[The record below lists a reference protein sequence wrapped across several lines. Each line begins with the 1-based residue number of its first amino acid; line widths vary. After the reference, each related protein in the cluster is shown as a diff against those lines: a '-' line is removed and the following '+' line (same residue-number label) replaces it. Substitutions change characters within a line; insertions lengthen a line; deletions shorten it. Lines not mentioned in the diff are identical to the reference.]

1 MAQND
6 IIDIDEVIDEK
17 LLLQQP
23 IPTAP
28 MGSGQATVS
37 PGYYGPKTQKRELLS
52 PDVKNYLLDKF
63 PNLSPDT
70 IDTIVGAPNSMRDR
84 YLNLNPI
91 DAVRDLIRFGT
102 PGDQPL
108 RKDQQAFGLNLGELF
123 SPRTAEIDA
132 AERAGI
138 EVDKGAPY
146 QVQKDAA
153 YLPAD
158 QRDRGLKVLLKEAY
172 PNVPLE
178 DLNIQLEP
186 RTNRVIYTDPET
198 NTKQFVSPPG
208 IDWADVTAV
217 MQPLSLEIAAGL
229 AGFGYGS
236 SVGRVQGG
244 GTGAVL
250 GLGASTAMTDSGFFQ
265 LAGTA
270 AGATAGTLAAPL
282 TFTVAGETMA
292 HFLWRYQN
300 LKGLKERG
308 VLDETYTPEKIMQTA
323 MDDSKVVGAWSLGGN
338 AAFATFAKFM
348 GANPISIGIDKET
361 FKNAWET
368 AQDIKTAGSGPAAQV
383 IDTLTTPQIMGM
395 SDVGTTGQRG
405 ILQREVDL
413 SVDSAVDVERQ
424 MIGQQ
429 NVINKG
435 YDDVF
440 EQTGVDPVVLDL
452 GDPVVLKQSFG
463 NRIIN
468 DVDLEDIKNLPTD
481 EKALAFKLKSAM
493 NRNEPEAL
501 FDEIWKDARIS
512 NTQTLLKVLPEDS
525 IGEFQKLIYRD
536 FVEKGSSNPAAI
548 DKYLKQHGEGLKVV
562 FGDEF
567 VDGLKTYNKIIK
579 DINIESVGGKI
590 GDDELMKVTTGLAR
604 AYVGIF
610 TRPGRVITAI
620 NQVRRSVR
628 KGSFEDMIL
637 NPEKLY
643 KRIQR
648 GERLEKGVIAP
659 EIKLFGKDGLIDSE
673 FKVAARALARF
684 YGQEDG
690 TTSKAEP
697 DQPSA
702 LPIDTPDV
710 SIDLEGLDLEGL
722 EMNKG
727 GSPLIELK
735 YNY

>member
-1 MAQND
+1 MAINS
-6 IIDIDEVIDEK
+6 IVDIDEMIDDK

-23 IPTAP
+23 MSTAS
-28 MGSGQATVS
+28 MGDGQATAS

-52 PDVKNYLLDKF
+52 PDVKNYLMDKF

-70 IDTIVGAPNSMRDR
+70 IDTIVGKPYGVRDR

-108 RKDQQAFGLNLGELF
+108 KKEQQAFGLNVGELF

-138 EVDKGAPY
+138 DVDKGAPY
-146 QVQKDAA
+146 KVQKDAA

-158 QRDRGLKVLLKEAY
+158 QRDRGIKVLLKEAY
-172 PNVPLE
+172 PNAPLA
-178 DLNIQLEP
+178 DLNVQLEP

-198 NTKQFVSPPG
+198 GGKQFVSPPG
-208 IDWADVTAV
+208 IDWPDVTAV
-217 MQPLSLEIAAGL
+217 MEPLSLEIALGL
-229 AGFGYGS
+229 GGFAYGS
-236 SVGRVQGG
+236 SVGPVQGG
-244 GTGAVL
+244 VVGGGL
-250 GLGASTAMTDSGFFQ
+250 GLAATTAMTDSGFFQ
-265 LAGTA
+265 VAGAA
-270 AGATAGTLAAPL
+270 AGATAGALSAPL
-282 TFTVAGETMA
+282 TFTVGGETMG
-292 HFLWRYQN
+292 HFFWRYQN

-308 VLDETYTPEKIMQTA
+308 VLDETYTPDKIMQTA

-348 GANPISIGIDKET
+348 GANPISIGVDKET
-361 FKNAWET
+361 FVNAWET
-368 AQDIKTAGSGPAAQV
+368 TQDIKRTGTKVQADV
-383 IDTLTTPQIMGM
+383 IDTLTTPQVMGV

-413 SVDSAVDVERQ
+413 SVDSAVDVERA
-424 MIGQQ
+424 MIGQE
-429 NVINKG
+429 NIIRRG
-435 YDDVF
+435 YDEIF
-440 EQTGVDPVVLDL
+440 EETGIDPNGLDL

-468 DVDLEDIKNLPTD
+468 DIDLEDLKDLPTD
-481 EKALAFKLKSAM
+481 EKALANKLKNARDS
-493 NRNEPEAL
+493 NEPEAL
-501 FDEIWKDARIS
+501 FDAIWRDGRIS
-512 NTQTLLKVLPEDS
+512 NTETLLKVFPEES
-525 IGEFQKLIYRD
+525 IGDFQKLIYRD
-536 FVEKGSSNPAAI
+536 FVEKGSSDPVAI
-548 DKYLKQHGEGLKVV
+548 TQYLRKHGEGLKVV

-590 GDDELMKVTTGLAR
+590 GDDELMKITTGLAR

-610 TRPGRVITAI
+610 TRPGRVITAL

-628 KGSFEDMIL
+628 KGSFEEMIL
-637 NPEKLY
+637 DPEKLY

-648 GERLEKGVIAP
+648 GEFLENQA
-659 EIKLFGKDGLIDSE
+659 FMTS
-673 FKVAARALARF
+673 ARALGRY

-690 TTSKAEP
+690 GTSKAEP

-702 LPIDTPDV
+702 LPVATPDV
-710 SIDLEGLDLEGL
+710 SIDLEGL
-722 EMNKG
+722 EMNRG

>member
-1 MAQND
+1 MAINS
-6 IIDIDEVIDEK
+6 IVDIDEMIDDK

-23 IPTAP
+23 IPTAS
-28 MGSGQATVS
+28 MGDGQATAS

-52 PDVKNYLLDKF
+52 PDVKNYLMDKF

-70 IDTIVGAPNSMRDR
+70 LDTIVGKPYGVRDR

-108 RKDQQAFGLNLGELF
+108 NKEQQAFGLNVGELF

-138 EVDKGAPY
+138 DVDKGAPY

-158 QRDRGLKVLLKEAY
+158 QRDRGIKVLLKEAY
-172 PNVPLE
+172 PNAPLA
-178 DLNIQLEP
+178 DLNVELEP

-198 NTKQFVSPPG
+198 GGKQFVSPPG
-208 IDWADVTAV
+208 IDWPDVTAV
-217 MQPLSLEIAAGL
+217 MEPLSLEIALGL

-236 SVGRVQGG
+236 SVGTVQGG
-244 GTGAVL
+244 VVGGGL
-250 GLGASTAMTDSGFFQ
+250 GLAATTAMTDSGFFQ
-265 LAGTA
+265 VAGTA
-270 AGATAGTLAAPL
+270 AGATAGALSAPL
-282 TFTVAGETMA
+282 TFTVGGETMG
-292 HFLWRYQN
+292 HFFWRYQN

-323 MDDSKVVGAWSLGGN
+323 MDDAKVVGAWSLGGN

-348 GANPISIGIDKET
+348 GANPISIGVDKET
-361 FKNAWET
+361 FVNAWET
-368 AQDIKTAGSGPAAQV
+368 AQDIKRTGTKVQADV
-383 IDTLTTPQIMGM
+383 IDTLTTPQVMGV

-413 SVDSAVDVERQ
+413 SVDSAVDVERA
-424 MIGQQ
+424 MIGQE
-429 NVINKG
+429 NIIRRG
-435 YDDVF
+435 YDEIF
-440 EQTGVDPVVLDL
+440 EETGIDPNGLDL

-468 DVDLEDIKNLPTD
+468 DIDLEDLKNLPTD
-481 EKALAFKLKSAM
+481 ERALLSKLKRARDS
-493 NRNEPEAL
+493 NEPEAL
-501 FDEIWKDARIS
+501 FDAIWRDGRIS
-512 NTQTLLKVLPEDS
+512 NTETLLKVFPEES
-525 IGEFQKLIYRD
+525 IGDFQKLIYRD
-536 FVEKGSSNPAAI
+536 FVEKGSSDPVAI
-548 DKYLKQHGEGLKVV
+548 TQYLRKHGEGLKVV

-590 GDDELMKVTTGLAR
+590 GDDELMKITTGLAR

-610 TRPGRVITAI
+610 TRPGRVITAL

-628 KGSFEDMIL
+628 KGSFEEMIL
-637 NPEKLY
+637 DPEKLY

-648 GERLEKGVIAP
+648 GEFLENQA
-659 EIKLFGKDGLIDSE
+659 FMTS
-673 FKVAARALARF
+673 ARALARY

-690 TTSKAEP
+690 GTSKAEP
-697 DQPSA
+697 DQQSD
-702 LPIDTPDV
+702 LPVATPDV
-710 SIDLEGLDLEGL
+710 SIDLEGL
-722 EMNKG
+722 EMNRG

>member
-1 MAQND
+1 MAIND
-6 IIDIDEVIDEK
+6 IVDIDEVLDEK
-17 LLLQQP
+17 LLLDNSRP
-23 IPTAP
+23 PGAS
-28 MGSGQATVS
+28 MGDGQATAS

-52 PDVKNYLLDKF
+52 PDVKNYLMDKF

-70 IDTIVGAPNSMRDR
+70 IDTIVGKPYGVRDR

-108 RKDQQAFGLNLGELF
+108 KKEQQAFGLNVGELF

-138 EVDKGAPY
+138 DVDKGAPY

-158 QRDRGLKVLLKEAY
+158 QRDRGIKVLLKEAY
-172 PNVPLE
+172 PNAPLA
-178 DLNIQLEP
+178 DLNVQLEP

-198 NTKQFVSPPG
+198 GGKQFVSPPG
-208 IDWADVTAV
+208 IDWPDVTAV
-217 MQPLSLEIAAGL
+217 MEPLSLEIALGL
-229 AGFGYGS
+229 GGFAYGS
-236 SVGRVQGG
+236 SVGPVQGG
-244 GTGAVL
+244 VVGGGL
-250 GLGASTAMTDSGFFQ
+250 GLAATTAMTDSGFFQ
-265 LAGTA
+265 VAGAA
-270 AGATAGTLAAPL
+270 AGATAGALSAPL
-282 TFTVAGETMA
+282 TFTVGGETMG
-292 HFLWRYQN
+292 HFFWRYQN

-308 VLDETYTPEKIMQTA
+308 VLDETYTPDKIMQTA

-348 GANPISIGIDKET
+348 GANPISIGVDKET
-361 FKNAWET
+361 FVNAWET
-368 AQDIKTAGSGPAAQV
+368 TQDIKRTGTKVQADV
-383 IDTLTTPQIMGM
+383 IDTLTTPQVMGV

-413 SVDSAVDVERQ
+413 SVDSAVDVERA
-424 MIGQQ
+424 MIGQE
-429 NVINKG
+429 NIIRRG
-435 YDDVF
+435 YDEIF
-440 EQTGVDPVVLDL
+440 EETGIDPNGLDL

-468 DVDLEDIKNLPTD
+468 DIDLEDLKDLPTD
-481 EKALAFKLKSAM
+481 EKALANKLKSA
-493 NRNEPEAL
+493 RDSNEPEAL
-501 FDEIWKDARIS
+501 FDAIWRDGRIS
-512 NTQTLLKVLPEDS
+512 NTETLLKVFPEES
-525 IGEFQKLIYRD
+525 IGDFQKLIYRD
-536 FVEKGSSNPAAI
+536 FVEKGSSDPVAI
-548 DKYLKQHGEGLKVV
+548 TQYLRKHGEGLKVV

-579 DINIESVGGKI
+579 DINIESVGGQI
-590 GDDELMKVTTGLAR
+590 GDDELMKITTGLAR

-610 TRPGRVITAI
+610 TRPGRVITAL

-628 KGSFEDMIL
+628 KGSFEEMIL
-637 NPEKLY
+637 DPEKLY

-648 GERLEKGVIAP
+648 GEFLENQA
-659 EIKLFGKDGLIDSE
+659 FMTS
-673 FKVAARALARF
+673 ARALGRY

-690 TTSKAEP
+690 GTSKAEP

-702 LPIDTPDV
+702 LPVATPDV
-710 SIDLEGLDLEGL
+710 SIDLEGL
-722 EMNKG
+722 EMNRG

>member
-1 MAQND
+1 MAINS
-6 IIDIDEVIDEK
+6 IVDIDEMIDDK

-23 IPTAP
+23 MSTAS
-28 MGSGQATVS
+28 MGDGQATAS

-52 PDVKNYLLDKF
+52 PDVKNYLMDKF

-70 IDTIVGAPNSMRDR
+70 IDTIVGKPYGVRDR

-108 RKDQQAFGLNLGELF
+108 KKEQQAFGLNVGELF

-138 EVDKGAPY
+138 DVDKGAPY

-158 QRDRGLKVLLKEAY
+158 QRDRGIKALLKEAY
-172 PNVPLE
+172 PNVPLA
-178 DLNIQLEP
+178 DLNVELEP

-198 NTKQFVSPPG
+198 GGKQFVSPPG
-208 IDWADVTAV
+208 IDWPDVTAV
-217 MQPLSLEIAAGL
+217 MEPLSLEIALGL
-229 AGFGYGS
+229 GGFAYGS
-236 SVGRVQGG
+236 SVGPVQGG
-244 GTGAVL
+244 VVGGGL
-250 GLGASTAMTDSGFFQ
+250 GLAATTAMTDSGFFQ
-265 LAGTA
+265 VAGAA
-270 AGATAGTLAAPL
+270 AGATAGALSAPL
-282 TFTVAGETMA
+282 TFTVGGETMG
-292 HFLWRYQN
+292 HFFWRYQN

-308 VLDETYTPEKIMQTA
+308 VLDETYTPDKIMQTA

-348 GANPISIGIDKET
+348 GANPISIGVDKET
-361 FKNAWET
+361 FVNAWET
-368 AQDIKTAGSGPAAQV
+368 TQDIKRTGTKVQADV
-383 IDTLTTPQIMGM
+383 IDTLTTPQVMGV

-413 SVDSAVDVERQ
+413 SVDSAVDVERA
-424 MIGQQ
+424 MIGQE
-429 NVINKG
+429 NIIRRG
-435 YDDVF
+435 YDEIF
-440 EQTGVDPVVLDL
+440 EETGIDPNGLDL

-468 DVDLEDIKNLPTD
+468 DIDLEDLKDLPTD
-481 EKALAFKLKSAM
+481 EKALANKLKSA
-493 NRNEPEAL
+493 RDSNEPEAL
-501 FDEIWKDARIS
+501 FDAIWRDGRIS
-512 NTQTLLKVLPEDS
+512 NTETLLKVFPEES
-525 IGEFQKLIYRD
+525 IGDFQKLIYRD
-536 FVEKGSSNPAAI
+536 FVEKGSSDPVAI
-548 DKYLKQHGEGLKVV
+548 TQYLRKHGEGLKVV

-579 DINIESVGGKI
+579 DINIESVGGQI
-590 GDDELMKVTTGLAR
+590 GDDELMKITTGLAR

-610 TRPGRVITAI
+610 TRPGRVITAL

-628 KGSFEDMIL
+628 KGSFEEMIL
-637 NPEKLY
+637 DPEKLY

-648 GERLEKGVIAP
+648 GEFLENQA
-659 EIKLFGKDGLIDSE
+659 FMTS
-673 FKVAARALARF
+673 ARALGRY

-690 TTSKAEP
+690 GTSKAEP

-702 LPIDTPDV
+702 LPVATPDV
-710 SIDLEGLDLEGL
+710 SIDLEGL
-722 EMNKG
+722 EMNRG

>member
-1 MAQND
+1 MAINS
-6 IIDIDEVIDEK
+6 IVDIDEMIDDK

-23 IPTAP
+23 MSTAS
-28 MGSGQATVS
+28 MGDGQATAS

-52 PDVKNYLLDKF
+52 PDVKNYLMDKF

-70 IDTIVGAPNSMRDR
+70 IDTIVGKPYGVRDR

-108 RKDQQAFGLNLGELF
+108 NKEQQAFGLNVGELF

-138 EVDKGAPY
+138 DVDKGAPY
-146 QVQKDAA
+146 KVQKDAA

-158 QRDRGLKVLLKEAY
+158 QRDRGIKALLKEAY
-172 PNVPLE
+172 PNVPLA
-178 DLNIQLEP
+178 DLNVELEP

-198 NTKQFVSPPG
+198 GGKQFVSPPG
-208 IDWADVTAV
+208 IDWPDVTAV
-217 MQPLSLEIAAGL
+217 MEPLSLEIALGL
-229 AGFGYGS
+229 GGFAYGS
-236 SVGRVQGG
+236 SVGPVQGG
-244 GTGAVL
+244 VVGGGL
-250 GLGASTAMTDSGFFQ
+250 GLAATTAMTDSGFFQ
-265 LAGTA
+265 VAGAA
-270 AGATAGTLAAPL
+270 AGATAGALSAPL
-282 TFTVAGETMA
+282 TFTVGGETMG
-292 HFLWRYQN
+292 HFFWRYQN

-308 VLDETYTPEKIMQTA
+308 VLDETYTPDKIMQTA

-348 GANPISIGIDKET
+348 GANPISIGVDKET
-361 FKNAWET
+361 FVNAWET
-368 AQDIKTAGSGPAAQV
+368 TQDIKRTGTKVQADV
-383 IDTLTTPQIMGM
+383 IDTLTTPQVMGV

-413 SVDSAVDVERQ
+413 SVDSAVDVERA
-424 MIGQQ
+424 MIGQE
-429 NVINKG
+429 NIIRRG
-435 YDDVF
+435 YDEIF
-440 EQTGVDPVVLDL
+440 EETGIDPNGLDL

-468 DVDLEDIKNLPTD
+468 DIDLEDLKDLPTD
-481 EKALAFKLKSAM
+481 EKALANKLKNARDS
-493 NRNEPEAL
+493 NEPEAL
-501 FDEIWKDARIS
+501 FDAIWRDGRIS
-512 NTQTLLKVLPEDS
+512 NTETLLKVFPEES
-525 IGEFQKLIYRD
+525 IGDFQKLIYRD
-536 FVEKGSSNPAAI
+536 FVEKGSSDPVAI
-548 DKYLKQHGEGLKVV
+548 TQYLRKHGEGLKVV

-579 DINIESVGGKI
+579 DINIESVGGQI
-590 GDDELMKVTTGLAR
+590 GDDELMKITTGLAR

-610 TRPGRVITAI
+610 TRPGRVITAL

-628 KGSFEDMIL
+628 KGSFEEMIL
-637 NPEKLY
+637 DPEKLY

-648 GERLEKGVIAP
+648 GEFLENQA
-659 EIKLFGKDGLIDSE
+659 FMTS
-673 FKVAARALARF
+673 ARALGRY

-690 TTSKAEP
+690 GTSKAEP
-697 DQPSA
+697 DQQSA
-702 LPIDTPDV
+702 LPVATPDV
-710 SIDLEGLDLEGL
+710 SIDLEGL
-722 EMNKG
+722 EMNRG

>member
-1 MAQND
+1 MAINS
-6 IIDIDEVIDEK
+6 IVDIDEMIDDK

-23 IPTAP
+23 MSTAS
-28 MGSGQATVS
+28 MGDGQATAS

-52 PDVKNYLLDKF
+52 PDVKNYLMDKF

-70 IDTIVGAPNSMRDR
+70 IDTIVGKPYGVRDR

-108 RKDQQAFGLNLGELF
+108 KKEQQAFGLNVGELF

-138 EVDKGAPY
+138 DVDKGAPY

-158 QRDRGLKVLLKEAY
+158 QRDRGIKVLLKEAY
-172 PNVPLE
+172 PNAPLA
-178 DLNIQLEP
+178 DLNVQLEP

-198 NTKQFVSPPG
+198 GGKQFVSPPG
-208 IDWADVTAV
+208 IDWPDVTAV
-217 MQPLSLEIAAGL
+217 MEPLSLEIALGL
-229 AGFGYGS
+229 GGFAYGS
-236 SVGRVQGG
+236 SVGPVQGG
-244 GTGAVL
+244 VVGGGL
-250 GLGASTAMTDSGFFQ
+250 GLAATTAMTDSGFFQ
-265 LAGTA
+265 VAGAA
-270 AGATAGTLAAPL
+270 AGATAGALSAPL
-282 TFTVAGETMA
+282 TFTVGGETMG
-292 HFLWRYQN
+292 HFFWRYQN

-308 VLDETYTPEKIMQTA
+308 VLDETYTPDKIMQTA

-348 GANPISIGIDKET
+348 GANPISIGVDKET
-361 FKNAWET
+361 FVNAWET
-368 AQDIKTAGSGPAAQV
+368 TQDIKRTGTKVQADV
-383 IDTLTTPQIMGM
+383 IDTLTTPQVMGV

-413 SVDSAVDVERQ
+413 SVDSAVDVERA
-424 MIGQQ
+424 MIGQE
-429 NVINKG
+429 NIIRRG
-435 YDDVF
+435 YDEIF
-440 EQTGVDPVVLDL
+440 EETGIDPNGLDL

-468 DVDLEDIKNLPTD
+468 DIDLEDLKDLPTD
-481 EKALAFKLKSAM
+481 EKALANKLKNARDS
-493 NRNEPEAL
+493 NEPEAL
-501 FDEIWKDARIS
+501 FDAIWRDGRIS
-512 NTQTLLKVLPEDS
+512 NTETLLKVFPEES
-525 IGEFQKLIYRD
+525 IGDFQKLIYRD
-536 FVEKGSSNPAAI
+536 FVEKGSSDPVAI
-548 DKYLKQHGEGLKVV
+548 TQYLRKHGEGLKVV

-579 DINIESVGGKI
+579 DINIESVGGQI
-590 GDDELMKVTTGLAR
+590 GDDELMKITTGLAR

-610 TRPGRVITAI
+610 TRPGRVITAL

-628 KGSFEDMIL
+628 KGSFEEMIL
-637 NPEKLY
+637 DPEKLY

-648 GERLEKGVIAP
+648 GEFLENQA
-659 EIKLFGKDGLIDSE
+659 FMTS
-673 FKVAARALARF
+673 ARALGRY

-690 TTSKAEP
+690 GTSKAEP

-702 LPIDTPDV
+702 LPVATPDV
-710 SIDLEGLDLEGL
+710 SIDLEGL
-722 EMNKG
+722 EMNRG

>member
-1 MAQND
+1 MAINS
-6 IIDIDEVIDEK
+6 IVDIDEMIDDK

-23 IPTAP
+23 IPTAS
-28 MGSGQATVS
+28 MGDGQATAS

-52 PDVKNYLLDKF
+52 PDVKNYLMDKF

-70 IDTIVGAPNSMRDR
+70 IDTIVGKPYGVRDR

-108 RKDQQAFGLNLGELF
+108 KKEQQAFGLNVGELF

-138 EVDKGAPY
+138 DVDKGAPY

-158 QRDRGLKVLLKEAY
+158 QRDRGIKVLLKEAY
-172 PNVPLE
+172 PNAPLA
-178 DLNIQLEP
+178 DLNVQLEP

-198 NTKQFVSPPG
+198 GGKQFVSPPG
-208 IDWADVTAV
+208 IDWPDVTAV
-217 MQPLSLEIAAGL
+217 MEPLSLEIALGL
-229 AGFGYGS
+229 GGFAYGS
-236 SVGRVQGG
+236 SVGPVQGG
-244 GTGAVL
+244 VVGGGL
-250 GLGASTAMTDSGFFQ
+250 GLAATTAMTDSGFFQ
-265 LAGTA
+265 VAGTA
-270 AGATAGTLAAPL
+270 AGATAGALSAPL
-282 TFTVAGETMA
+282 TFTVGGETMG
-292 HFLWRYQN
+292 HFFWRYQN

-308 VLDETYTPEKIMQTA
+308 VLDETYTPDKIMQTA

-348 GANPISIGIDKET
+348 GANPISIGVDKET
-361 FKNAWET
+361 FVNAWET
-368 AQDIKTAGSGPAAQV
+368 TQDIKRTGTKVQADV
-383 IDTLTTPQIMGM
+383 IDTLTTPQVMGV

-413 SVDSAVDVERQ
+413 SVDSAVDVERA
-424 MIGQQ
+424 MIGQE
-429 NVINKG
+429 NIIRRG
-435 YDDVF
+435 YDEIF
-440 EQTGVDPVVLDL
+440 EETGIDPNGLDL

-468 DVDLEDIKNLPTD
+468 DIDLEDLKDLPTD
-481 EKALAFKLKSAM
+481 EKALANKLKNARDS
-493 NRNEPEAL
+493 NEPEAL
-501 FDEIWKDARIS
+501 FDAIWRDGRIS
-512 NTQTLLKVLPEDS
+512 NTETLLKVFPEES
-525 IGEFQKLIYRD
+525 IGDFQKLIYRD
-536 FVEKGSSNPAAI
+536 FVEKGSSDPVAI
-548 DKYLKQHGEGLKVV
+548 TQYLRKHGEGLKVV

-590 GDDELMKVTTGLAR
+590 GDDELMKITTGLAR

-610 TRPGRVITAI
+610 TRPGRVITAL

-628 KGSFEDMIL
+628 KGSFEEMIL
-637 NPEKLY
+637 DPEKLY

-648 GERLEKGVIAP
+648 GEFLENQA
-659 EIKLFGKDGLIDSE
+659 FMTS
-673 FKVAARALARF
+673 ARALGRY

-690 TTSKAEP
+690 GTSKAEP

-702 LPIDTPDV
+702 LPVATPDV
-710 SIDLEGLDLEGL
+710 SIDLEGL
-722 EMNKG
+722 EMNRG

>member
-1 MAQND
+1 MAINS
-6 IIDIDEVIDEK
+6 IVDIDEMIDDK

-23 IPTAP
+23 MSTAS
-28 MGSGQATVS
+28 MGDGQATAS

-52 PDVKNYLLDKF
+52 PDVKNYLMDKF

-70 IDTIVGAPNSMRDR
+70 IDTIVGKPYGVRDR

-108 RKDQQAFGLNLGELF
+108 KKEQQAFGLNVGELF

-138 EVDKGAPY
+138 DVDKGAPY

-158 QRDRGLKVLLKEAY
+158 QRDRGIKVLLKEAY
-172 PNVPLE
+172 PNAPLA
-178 DLNIQLEP
+178 DLNVQLEP

-198 NTKQFVSPPG
+198 GGKQFVSPPG
-208 IDWADVTAV
+208 IDWPDVTAV
-217 MQPLSLEIAAGL
+217 MEPLSLEIALGL
-229 AGFGYGS
+229 GGFAYGS
-236 SVGRVQGG
+236 SVGPVQGG
-244 GTGAVL
+244 VVGGGL
-250 GLGASTAMTDSGFFQ
+250 GLAATTAMTDSGFFQ
-265 LAGTA
+265 VAGAA
-270 AGATAGTLAAPL
+270 AGATAGALSAPL
-282 TFTVAGETMA
+282 TFTVGGETMG
-292 HFLWRYQN
+292 HFFWRYQN

-308 VLDETYTPEKIMQTA
+308 VLDETYTPDKIMQTA

-348 GANPISIGIDKET
+348 GANPISIGVDKET
-361 FKNAWET
+361 FVNAWET
-368 AQDIKTAGSGPAAQV
+368 TQDIKRTGTKVQADV
-383 IDTLTTPQIMGM
+383 IDTLTTPQVMGV

-413 SVDSAVDVERQ
+413 SVDSAVDVERA
-424 MIGQQ
+424 MIGQE
-429 NVINKG
+429 NIIRRG
-435 YDDVF
+435 YDEIF
-440 EQTGVDPVVLDL
+440 EETGIDPNGLDL

-468 DVDLEDIKNLPTD
+468 DIDLEDLKDLPTD
-481 EKALAFKLKSAM
+481 EKALANKLKSA
-493 NRNEPEAL
+493 RDSNEPEAL
-501 FDEIWKDARIS
+501 FDAIWRDGRIS
-512 NTQTLLKVLPEDS
+512 NTETLLKVFPEES
-525 IGEFQKLIYRD
+525 IGDFQKLIYRD
-536 FVEKGSSNPAAI
+536 FVEKGSSDPVAI
-548 DKYLKQHGEGLKVV
+548 TQYLRKHGEGLKVV

-579 DINIESVGGKI
+579 DINIESVGGQI
-590 GDDELMKVTTGLAR
+590 GDDELMKITTGLAR

-610 TRPGRVITAI
+610 TRPGRVITAL

-628 KGSFEDMIL
+628 KGSFEEMIL
-637 NPEKLY
+637 DPEKLY

-648 GERLEKGVIAP
+648 GEFLENQA
-659 EIKLFGKDGLIDSE
+659 FMTS
-673 FKVAARALARF
+673 ARALGRY

-690 TTSKAEP
+690 GTSKAEP

-702 LPIDTPDV
+702 LPVATPDV
-710 SIDLEGLDLEGL
+710 SIDLEGL
-722 EMNKG
+722 EMNRG

>member
-1 MAQND
+1 MAINS
-6 IIDIDEVIDEK
+6 IVDIDEMIDDK

-23 IPTAP
+23 MSTAS
-28 MGSGQATVS
+28 MGDGQATAS

-52 PDVKNYLLDKF
+52 PDVKNYLMDKF

-70 IDTIVGAPNSMRDR
+70 IDTIVGKPYGVRDR

-108 RKDQQAFGLNLGELF
+108 KKEQQAFGLNVGELF

-138 EVDKGAPY
+138 DVDKGAPY

-158 QRDRGLKVLLKEAY
+158 QRDRGIKVLLKEAY
-172 PNVPLE
+172 PNAPLA
-178 DLNIQLEP
+178 DLNVQLEP

-198 NTKQFVSPPG
+198 GGKQFVSPPG
-208 IDWADVTAV
+208 IDWPDVTAV
-217 MQPLSLEIAAGL
+217 MEPLSLEIALGL
-229 AGFGYGS
+229 GGFAYGS
-236 SVGRVQGG
+236 SVGPVQGG
-244 GTGAVL
+244 VVGGGL
-250 GLGASTAMTDSGFFQ
+250 GLAATTAMTDSGFFQ
-265 LAGTA
+265 VAGAA
-270 AGATAGTLAAPL
+270 AGATAGALSAPL
-282 TFTVAGETMA
+282 TFTVGGETMG
-292 HFLWRYQN
+292 HFFWRYQN

-308 VLDETYTPEKIMQTA
+308 VLDETYTPDKIMQTA

-348 GANPISIGIDKET
+348 GANPISIGVDKET
-361 FKNAWET
+361 FVNAWET
-368 AQDIKTAGSGPAAQV
+368 TQDIKRTGTKVQADV
-383 IDTLTTPQIMGM
+383 IDTLTTPQVMGV

-413 SVDSAVDVERQ
+413 SVDSAVDVERA
-424 MIGQQ
+424 MIGQE
-429 NVINKG
+429 NIIRRG
-435 YDDVF
+435 YDEIF
-440 EQTGVDPVVLDL
+440 EETGIDPNGLDL

-468 DVDLEDIKNLPTD
+468 DIDLEDLKDLPTD
-481 EKALAFKLKSAM
+481 EKALANKLKNARDS
-493 NRNEPEAL
+493 NEPEAL
-501 FDEIWKDARIS
+501 FDAIWRDGRIS
-512 NTQTLLKVLPEDS
+512 NTETLLKVFPEES
-525 IGEFQKLIYRD
+525 IGDFQKLIYRD
-536 FVEKGSSNPAAI
+536 FVEKGSSDPVAI
-548 DKYLKQHGEGLKVV
+548 TQYLRKHGEGLKVV

-579 DINIESVGGKI
+579 NINIESVGGKI
-590 GDDELMKVTTGLAR
+590 GDDELMKITTGLAR

-610 TRPGRVITAI
+610 TRPGRVITAL

-628 KGSFEDMIL
+628 KGSFEEMIL
-637 NPEKLY
+637 DPEKLY

-648 GERLEKGVIAP
+648 GEFLENQA
-659 EIKLFGKDGLIDSE
+659 FMTS
-673 FKVAARALARF
+673 ARALGRY

-690 TTSKAEP
+690 GTSKAEP

-702 LPIDTPDV
+702 LPVATPDV
-710 SIDLEGLDLEGL
+710 SIDLEGL
-722 EMNKG
+722 EMNRG

>member
-1 MAQND
+1 MAINS
-6 IIDIDEVIDEK
+6 IVDIDEMIDDK

-23 IPTAP
+23 MSTAS
-28 MGSGQATVS
+28 MGDGQATAS

-52 PDVKNYLLDKF
+52 PDVKNYLMDKF

-70 IDTIVGAPNSMRDR
+70 IDTIVGKPYGVRDR

-108 RKDQQAFGLNLGELF
+108 NKEQQAFGLNVGELF

-138 EVDKGAPY
+138 DVDKGAPY

-158 QRDRGLKVLLKEAY
+158 QRDRGIKVLLKEAY
-172 PNVPLE
+172 PNAPLA
-178 DLNIQLEP
+178 DLNVQLEP

-198 NTKQFVSPPG
+198 GGKQFVSPPG
-208 IDWADVTAV
+208 IDWPDVTAV
-217 MQPLSLEIAAGL
+217 MEPLSLEIALGL
-229 AGFGYGS
+229 GGFAYGS
-236 SVGRVQGG
+236 SVGPVQGG
-244 GTGAVL
+244 VVGGGL
-250 GLGASTAMTDSGFFQ
+250 GLAATTAMTDSGFFQ
-265 LAGTA
+265 VAGAA
-270 AGATAGTLAAPL
+270 AGATAGALSAPL
-282 TFTVAGETMA
+282 TFTVGGETMG
-292 HFLWRYQN
+292 HFFWRYQN

-308 VLDETYTPEKIMQTA
+308 VLDETYTPDKIMQTA

-348 GANPISIGIDKET
+348 GANPISIGVDKET
-361 FKNAWET
+361 FVNAWET
-368 AQDIKTAGSGPAAQV
+368 TQDIKRTGTKVQADV
-383 IDTLTTPQIMGM
+383 IDTLTTPQVMGV

-413 SVDSAVDVERQ
+413 SVDSAVDVERA
-424 MIGQQ
+424 MIGQE
-429 NVINKG
+429 NIIRRG
-435 YDDVF
+435 YDEIF
-440 EQTGVDPVVLDL
+440 EETGIDPNGLDL

-468 DVDLEDIKNLPTD
+468 DIDLEDLKDLPTD
-481 EKALAFKLKSAM
+481 EKALANKLKNARDS
-493 NRNEPEAL
+493 NEPEAL
-501 FDEIWKDARIS
+501 FDAIWRDGRIS
-512 NTQTLLKVLPEDS
+512 NTETLLKVFPEES
-525 IGEFQKLIYRD
+525 IGDFQKLIYRD
-536 FVEKGSSNPAAI
+536 FVEKGSSDPVAI
-548 DKYLKQHGEGLKVV
+548 TQYLRKHGEGLKVV

-579 DINIESVGGKI
+579 DINIESVGGQI
-590 GDDELMKVTTGLAR
+590 GDDELMKITTGLAR

-610 TRPGRVITAI
+610 TRPGRVITAL

-628 KGSFEDMIL
+628 KGSFEEMIL
-637 NPEKLY
+637 DPEKLY

-648 GERLEKGVIAP
+648 GEFLENQA
-659 EIKLFGKDGLIDSE
+659 FMTS
-673 FKVAARALARF
+673 ARALGRY

-690 TTSKAEP
+690 GTSKAEP

-702 LPIDTPDV
+702 LPVATPDV
-710 SIDLEGLDLEGL
+710 SIDLEGL
-722 EMNKG
+722 EMNRG

>member
-1 MAQND
+1 MAIND
-6 IIDIDEVIDEK
+6 IVDIDEVIDEK

-23 IPTAP
+23 IPTAS
-28 MGSGQATVS
+28 MGDGQATAS

-52 PDVKNYLLDKF
+52 PDVKNYLLDKT
-63 PNLSPDT
+63 NLSPDT
-70 IDTIVGAPNSMRDR
+70 LDAIVGRPYGVRDR

-108 RKDQQAFGLNLGELF
+108 KKEQQAFGLNVGELF

-138 EVDKGAPY
+138 DVDKGAPY
-146 QVQKDAA
+146 KVQKDAA

-158 QRDRGLKVLLKEAY
+158 QRDRGIKALLKEAY
-172 PNVPLE
+172 PNVPLA
-178 DLNIQLEP
+178 DLNVELEP

-198 NTKQFVSPPG
+198 GGKQFVSPPG
-208 IDWADVTAV
+208 IDWPDVTAV
-217 MQPLSLEIAAGL
+217 MEPLALELVAGGL
-229 AGFGYGS
+229 GFAYGS
-236 SVGRVQGG
+236 TVGRLQGS

-250 GLGASTAMTDSGFFQ
+250 GLGATTAMTDSGFFQ
-265 LAGTA
+265 VAGTA
-270 AGATAGTLAAPL
+270 AGATAGALAAPL
-282 TFTVAGETMA
+282 TFTVGGETMA

-308 VLDETYTPEKIMQTA
+308 ILDETYTPEKIMQTA

-348 GANPISIGIDKET
+348 GANPANIGIDKET

-368 AQDIKTAGSGPAAQV
+368 AQDIKAGGSKIEGDI
-383 IDTLTTPQIMGM
+383 IDTMTTPQLMAT
-395 SDVGTTGQRG
+395 SDVGTLGQRG
-405 ILQREVDL
+405 ILQREVDR
-413 SVDSAVDVERQ
+413 AAGEDVAIERSI
-424 MIGQQ
+424 IGQQ
-429 NVINKG
+429 NIIRRG
-435 YDDVF
+435 YDELF
-440 EQTGVDPVVLDL
+440 EETGIEPVVLDL

-468 DVDLEDIKNLPTD
+468 DIDLEDLKDLPTD
-481 EKALAFKLKSAM
+481 EKALANKLKSA
-493 NRNEPEAL
+493 RDSNEPEAL
-501 FDEIWKDARIS
+501 FDAIWRDGRIS
-512 NTQTLLKVLPEDS
+512 NTETLLKVFPEES
-525 IGEFQKLIYRD
+525 IGDFQKLIYRD
-536 FVEKGSSNPAAI
+536 FVEKGSSDPVAI
-548 DKYLKQHGEGLKVV
+548 TQYLRKHGEGLKVV

-579 DINIESVGGKI
+579 DINIESVGGQI
-590 GDDELMKVTTGLAR
+590 GDDELMKITTGLAR

-610 TRPGRVITAI
+610 TRPGRVITAL
-620 NQVRRSVR
+620 NQVRSAVR
-628 KGSFEDMIL
+628 RDSFQDMIL
-637 NPEKLY
+637 DPEKLY
-643 KRIQR
+643 KRIQL
-648 GERLEKGVIAP
+648 GEFLENEA
-659 EIKLFGKDGLIDSE
+659 FFSS
-673 FKVAARALARF
+673 ARALARF

-690 TTSKAEP
+690 GTSKAEP

-702 LPIDTPDV
+702 LPVATPDV
-710 SIDLEGLDLEGL
+710 SIDLEGL
-722 EMNKG
+722 EMNRG

>member
-1 MAQND
+1 MAINS
-6 IIDIDEVIDEK
+6 IVDIDEMIDDK

-23 IPTAP
+23 MSTAS
-28 MGSGQATVS
+28 MGDGQATAS
-37 PGYYGPKTQKRELLS
+37 PGWYGPKTQKRELLS
-52 PDVKNYLLDKF
+52 PDVKNYLMDKF

-70 IDTIVGAPNSMRDR
+70 IDTIVGKPYGVRDR

-108 RKDQQAFGLNLGELF
+108 KKDQQAFGLNVGELF

-138 EVDKGAPY
+138 DVDKGAPY

-158 QRDRGLKVLLKEAY
+158 QRDRGIKVLLKEAY
-172 PNVPLE
+172 PNAPLA
-178 DLNIQLEP
+178 DLNVQLEP

-198 NTKQFVSPPG
+198 GGKQFVSPPG
-208 IDWADVTAV
+208 IDWPDVTAV
-217 MQPLSLEIAAGL
+217 MEPLSLEIALGL
-229 AGFGYGS
+229 GGFAYGS
-236 SVGRVQGG
+236 SVGPVQGG
-244 GTGAVL
+244 VVGGGL
-250 GLGASTAMTDSGFFQ
+250 GLAATTAMTDSGFFQ
-265 LAGTA
+265 VAGAA
-270 AGATAGTLAAPL
+270 AGATAGALSAPL
-282 TFTVAGETMA
+282 TFTVGGETMG
-292 HFLWRYQN
+292 HFFWRYQN

-308 VLDETYTPEKIMQTA
+308 VLDETYTPDKIMQTA

-348 GANPISIGIDKET
+348 GANPISIGVDKET
-361 FKNAWET
+361 FVNAWET
-368 AQDIKTAGSGPAAQV
+368 TQDIKRTGTKVQADV
-383 IDTLTTPQIMGM
+383 IDTLTTPQVMGV

-413 SVDSAVDVERQ
+413 SVDSAVDVERA
-424 MIGQQ
+424 MIGQE
-429 NVINKG
+429 NIIRRG
-435 YDDVF
+435 YDEIF
-440 EQTGVDPVVLDL
+440 EETGIDPNGLDL

-468 DVDLEDIKNLPTD
+468 DIDLEDLKDLPTD
-481 EKALAFKLKSAM
+481 EKALANKLKSA
-493 NRNEPEAL
+493 RDSNEPEAL
-501 FDEIWKDARIS
+501 FDAIWRDGRIS
-512 NTQTLLKVLPEDS
+512 NTETLLKVFPEES
-525 IGEFQKLIYRD
+525 IGDFQKLIYRD
-536 FVEKGSSNPAAI
+536 FVEKGSSDPVAI
-548 DKYLKQHGEGLKVV
+548 TQYLRKHGEGLKVV

-579 DINIESVGGKI
+579 DINIESVGGQI
-590 GDDELMKVTTGLAR
+590 GDDELMKITTGLAR

-610 TRPGRVITAI
+610 TRPGRVITAL

-628 KGSFEDMIL
+628 KGSFEEMIL
-637 NPEKLY
+637 DPEKLY

-648 GERLEKGVIAP
+648 GEFLENQA
-659 EIKLFGKDGLIDSE
+659 FMTS
-673 FKVAARALARF
+673 ARALGRY

-690 TTSKAEP
+690 GTSKAEP

-702 LPIDTPDV
+702 LPVATPDV
-710 SIDLEGLDLEGL
+710 SIDLEGL
-722 EMNKG
+722 EMNRG

>member
-1 MAQND
+1 MAINS
-6 IIDIDEVIDEK
+6 IVDIDEMIDDK
-17 LLLQQP
+17 LLLQRP

-28 MGSGQATVS
+28 MGDGQATAS

-52 PDVKNYLLDKF
+52 PDVKNYLMDKF

-70 IDTIVGAPNSMRDR
+70 IDTIVGKPYGVRDR

-108 RKDQQAFGLNLGELF
+108 KKDQQAFGLNVGELF

-138 EVDKGAPY
+138 DVDKGAPY

-158 QRDRGLKVLLKEAY
+158 QRDRGIKVLLKEAY
-172 PNVPLE
+172 PNVPLA
-178 DLNIQLEP
+178 DLNVEIEP

-198 NTKQFVSPPG
+198 GGKQFISPPG
-208 IDWADVTAV
+208 IDKPDVAAV
-217 MQPLSLEIAAGL
+217 MEPLFLEIGLGL

-236 SVGRVQGG
+236 SVGPVQGG
-244 GTGAVL
+244 VVGGGL
-250 GLGASTAMTDSGFFQ
+250 GLAATTAMTDSGFFQ
-265 LAGTA
+265 VAGAA
-270 AGATAGTLAAPL
+270 AGATAGALSAPL
-282 TFTVAGETMA
+282 TFTVGGETMG
-292 HFLWRYQN
+292 HFFWRYQN

-308 VLDETYTPEKIMQTA
+308 VLDETYTPDKIMQTA

-348 GANPISIGIDKET
+348 GANPTSIGIDRET

-368 AQDIKTAGSGPAAQV
+368 AQDIKRTGTSTEAAV
-383 IDTLTTPQIMGM
+383 IDTLTTPQVMGV

-413 SVDSAVDVERQ
+413 SVDSAVDVERA
-424 MIGQQ
+424 MIGQE
-429 NVINKG
+429 NIIRRG
-435 YDDVF
+435 YDEIF
-440 EQTGVDPVVLDL
+440 EETGIDPNGLDL

-468 DVDLEDIKNLPTD
+468 DIDLEDLKDLPTD
-481 EKALAFKLKSAM
+481 ERALANKLKRARDS
-493 NRNEPEAL
+493 NEPEAL
-501 FDEIWKDARIS
+501 FDAIWRDGRIS
-512 NTQTLLKVLPEDS
+512 NTETLLKVFPEES
-525 IGEFQKLIYRD
+525 IGDFQKLIYRD
-536 FVEKGSSNPAAI
+536 FVEKGSSDPVAI
-548 DKYLKQHGEGLKVV
+548 TQYLRKHGEGLKVV

-590 GDDELMKVTTGLAR
+590 GDDELMKITTGLAR

-610 TRPGRVITAI
+610 TRPGRVITAL

-628 KGSFEDMIL
+628 KGSFEEMIL
-637 NPEKLY
+637 DPEKLY

-648 GERLEKGVIAP
+648 GEFLENQA
-659 EIKLFGKDGLIDSE
+659 FMTS
-673 FKVAARALARF
+673 ARALGRY

-690 TTSKAEP
+690 GTSKAEP

-702 LPIDTPDV
+702 LPVATPDV
-710 SIDLEGLDLEGL
+710 SIDLEGL
-722 EMNKG
+722 EMNRG